1 MGGGQSEETPWR
13 SGISPA
19 GQIGSFSSGVQ
30 MLLPGLLR
38 PVLAPSHSS
47 GATLSQ
53 TFQNGQTYVSLPLN
67 SDFSTPISSVTEL
80 LLPVNT
86 LPDGCACSATPF
98 TLATPSPSSLPP
110 LTGRPLH
117 TYHLSYQPGLC
128 FTTFQKFPGSGIT
141 LASGTSPPLD
151 PNIIMTSG
159 QLSSSV

>member
-53 TFQNGQTYVSLPLN
+53 TLQDIGDLSEWPDLC
-67 SDFSTPISSVTEL
+67 ISS
-80 LLPVNT
+80 P
-86 LPDGCACSATPF
+86 
-98 TLATPSPSSLPP
+98 
-110 LTGRPLH
+110 
-117 TYHLSYQPGLC
+117 
-128 FTTFQKFPGSGIT
+128 
-141 LASGTSPPLD
+141 
-151 PNIIMTSG
+151 
-159 QLSSSV
+159 QL